1 MALMNEKN
9 QSAARNR
16 NASIV
21 ALIFA
26 LLACIATFF
35 LGITRGLIS
44 MQVFSGLTAED
55 VNRYLII
62 SAGLIILG
70 LAAYAIM
77 EPDRVRRFL
86 TGRQARYGSN
96 ALIMTIAFLGIL
108 IVGNVLAFQNPK
120 QVLDLTEDNVNTLS
134 PELASAL
141 DTLPENVMA
150 TGFFSQASNTETTE
164 QLLSNIKANSNG
176 KFDYQ
181 FINPDLDPQAA
192 RNAGITGDGKILLQM
207 GDRQEIVAFASES
220 EILKGMLRLLNP
232 GNHVVYFLTG
242 HGERDIEQA
251 GEASMTRAKTILE
264 SKNYTVKSLN
274 LLAENQIPE
283 DASLIVIAGPL
294 QPVSEEEVNLLEEY
308 LAAGG
313 SLIVMEDPTALT
325 EFGDSADPLAEM
337 LAQDWGITFN
347 NDIVIDLNS
356 PQPTTA
362 AAAYYD
368 SAHPVTVNMNNLVA
382 FFPFTRSFTLEGSS
396 EAATLTP
403 LVQTNERSW
412 GETDFTSL
420 TQGGAEVGM
429 DPTEVQGPLTLA
441 VAGENSTTGGRVVV
455 FGTSNFAVDQI
466 FDAYGNGDMFVNSVD
481 WSAEQEA
488 LADITPR
495 TPTERTFEIPGQFQ
509 WILILLSSVFI
520 IPGLVVLAGVSTW
533 LSRRRKG

>member
-1 MALMNEKN
+1 MEDNKK
-9 QSAARNR
+9 QSTVRNY
-16 NASIV
+16 SII

-26 LLACIATFF
+26 LVACIATFF
-35 LGITRGLIS
+35 LGVTRGLVS
-44 MQVFSGLTAED
+44 MQVFTGMEAED
-55 VNRYLII
+55 VNRYLLV

-77 EPDRVRRFL
+77 EPDRVRRFF

-96 ALIMTIAFLGIL
+96 ALVMTIAFLGIL
-108 IVGNVLAFQNPK
+108 IVGNVLAYQNP
-120 QVLDLTEDNVNTLS
+120 VPIADLTEDKVNTLS
-134 PELASAL
+134 PELTAAL
-141 DTLPENVMA
+141 DTLPEEVTA
-150 TGFFSQASNTETTE
+150 TGFFSQASSTETTE
-164 QLLSNIKANSNG
+164 QLLSNIKASSNG

-181 FINPDLDPQAA
+181 FIDPDRDPQAA
-192 RNAGITGDGKILLQM
+192 MNAGITGDGKILLQM
-207 GDRQEIVAFASES
+207 GEQREIVAFASET

-232 GNHVVYFLTG
+232 GSNVVYFLTG
-242 HGERDIEQA
+242 HGERDIEQP
-251 GEASMTRAKTILE
+251 GEASMTRAKATLE
-264 SKNYTVKSLN
+264 SKNYTVQTLN
-274 LLAENQIPE
+274 LLAENEIPE

-294 QPVSEEEVNLLEEY
+294 QPVSEDEVTLLKEY
-308 LAAGG
+308 LTNGG

-325 EFGDSADPLAEM
+325 EFGDRSDPLAEM
-337 LAQDWGITFN
+337 LAQDWGIALN

-368 SAHPVTVNMNNLVA
+368 ATHPVTVNMNNLVA
-382 FFPFTRSFTLEGSS
+382 FFPFTRSFTLSGTAE
-396 EAATLTP
+396 EATLTP

-429 DPTEVQGPLTLA
+429 DDAEVQGPLTLA
-441 VAGENSTTGGRVVV
+441 VAGENPNTGGRVVV
-455 FGTSNFAVDQI
+455 FGTSNIAVDQI

-481 WSAEQEA
+481 WAAEQED
-488 LADITPR
+488 LANLTPKN
-495 TPTERTFEIPGQFQ
+495 PTERTFNIPGQFQ
-509 WILILLSSVFI
+509 WITILLGSVFV

>member
-1 MALMNEKN
+1 MNDNDKK
-9 QSAARNR
+9 SSTARNY
-16 NASIV
+16 SIV
-21 ALIFA
+21 ALLFA

-35 LGITRGLIS
+35 LAITRGLVS
-44 MQVFSGLTAED
+44 MQVFTGMEAQD
-55 VNRYLII
+55 VNRYLLV

-77 EPDRVRRFL
+77 EPDRVRRFF

-96 ALIMTIAFLGIL
+96 ALVMTIAFLGIL

-120 QVLDLTEDNVNTLS
+120 QLVDLTEDNTNTLS
-134 PELASAL
+134 PELVAAL
-141 DTLPENVMA
+141 ETLPEKVTA
-150 TGFFSQASNTETTE
+150 TGFFSQASNTESTD
-164 QLLSNIKANSNG
+164 QLLNNIKASSNG
-176 KFDYQ
+176 NFDYQ

-207 GDRQEIVAFASES
+207 GDRKEIVAFASET
-220 EILKGMLRLLNP
+220 EILKGLLRLLNP
-232 GNHVVYFLTG
+232 GNNVVYFLTG

-251 GEASMTRAKTILE
+251 GEASMTRAKSTLE
-264 SKNYTVKSLN
+264 SKNYTIKTLN

-294 QPVSEEEVNLLEEY
+294 QPVAEDEVNLLKDY
-308 LAAGG
+308 LASGG

-325 EFGDSADPLAEM
+325 EFGDSSDPLADM
-337 LAQDWGITFN
+337 LAQDWGITLN

-368 SAHPVTVNMNNLVA
+368 SVHPVTVNMNNLVA
-382 FFPFTRSFTLEGSS
+382 FFPYTRSLTMAGST

-429 DPTEVQGPLTLA
+429 DPNEVQGPLTLA
-441 VAGENSTTGGRVVV
+441 VAGENTTTGGRLVV
-455 FGTSNFAVDQI
+455 FGTSSLAVDQI

-481 WSAEQEA
+481 WAAEQED
-488 LADITPR
+488 LTSITPK
-495 TPTERTFEIPGQFQ
+495 TPTERTFNIPGQFQ
-509 WILILLSSVFI
+509 WIAILLGSVFV
-520 IPGLVVLAGVSTW
+520 IPGLVVLAGVSAW
-533 LSRRRKG
+533 LSRRRQG

>member
-1 MALMNEKN
+1 MNDNKN
-9 QSAARNR
+9 QSTARNR
-16 NASIV
+16 SASII

-35 LGITRGLIS
+35 LGVTRGLVS
-44 MQVFSGLTAED
+44 MQVFTGMEAAE
-55 VNRYLII
+55 VNRYLLI

-77 EPDRVRRFL
+77 EPDRVRRFF

-134 PELASAL
+134 PEMSNALA
-141 DTLPENVMA
+141 TLPEKVTA
-150 TGFFSQASNTETTE
+150 TAFFSQGSSTESAE

-176 KFDYQ
+176 RFDYQ
-181 FINPDLDPQAA
+181 FINPDRDPQAA
-192 RNAGITGDGKILLQM
+192 LNAGVTGDGKILLQM
-207 GDRQEIVAFASES
+207 GDSKEIVAFASET

-242 HGERDIEQA
+242 HGEKDIEQA
-251 GEASMTRAKTILE
+251 GEATMTRAKSTLE
-264 SKNYTVKSLN
+264 SKNYTVQTLN

-294 QPVSEEEVNLLEEY
+294 QPLSDDEVNLLKEF
-308 LAAGG
+308 LANGG
-313 SLIVMEDPTALT
+313 SLMVMEDPTALT
-325 EFGDSADPLAEM
+325 EFGDASDPLAEM
-337 LAQDWGITFN
+337 LAQDWGITLN

-356 PQPTTA
+356 TQPTTA
-362 AAAYYD
+362 ASAYYD
-368 SAHPVTVNMNNLVA
+368 LAHPITVNMNNLAA
-382 FFPFTRSFTLEGSS
+382 FFPFTRSFTLAGSAEDS
-396 EAATLTP
+396 TLTP

-429 DPTEVQGPLTLA
+429 DDNEVQGPLTLA

-481 WSAEQEA
+481 WAAEQED
-488 LADITPR
+488 LANITPK
-495 TPTERTFEIPGQFQ
+495 TPTERTFKLPDPFV
-509 WILILLSSVFI
+509 WLVILLGSVLI
-520 IPGLVVLAGVSTW
+520 IPGLVVLAGVSAW

>member
-1 MALMNEKN
+1 MNDKN
-9 QSAARNR
+9 QSTARNY
-16 NASIV
+16 SII

-35 LGITRGLIS
+35 LGVMRGLIS
-44 MQVFSGLTAED
+44 MQVFSGMEAEAA
-55 VNRYLII
+55 NRYLLV

-77 EPDRVRRFL
+77 EPDRVRRFF

-96 ALIMTIAFLGIL
+96 ALVMTIAFLGIL
-108 IVGNVLAFQNPK
+108 IVGNVLAYQNPIPIG
-120 QVLDLTEDNVNTLS
+120 DLTEDKVNTLS
-134 PELASAL
+134 PELTTAL
-141 DTLPENVMA
+141 GTLPENVTA
-150 TGFFSQASNTETTE
+150 TAFFSQGSNTETTD
-164 QLLSNIKANSNG
+164 QLLNNIKANSNG

-181 FINPDLDPQAA
+181 FINPDRDPQAA
-192 RNAGITGDGKILLQM
+192 MNAGITGDGKILLQM
-207 GDRQEIVAFASES
+207 GDRKEIVAFASES

-232 GNHVVYFLTG
+232 GNNVLYFLTG
-242 HGERDIEQA
+242 HGERDIEQS
-251 GEASMTRAKTILE
+251 GEASITRAKTTLE
-264 SKNYTVKSLN
+264 SKNYTVKTLN

-294 QPVSEEEVNLLEEY
+294 QPVSEEEVQLLKDY
-308 LAAGG
+308 LASGG

-325 EFGDSADPLAEM
+325 EFGDASDPLADM
-337 LAQDWGITFN
+337 LAQDWGITLN

-356 PQPTTA
+356 PQITTA
-362 AAAYYD
+362 TAAYYD

-382 FFPFTRSFTLEGSS
+382 FFPFSRSLTLAGTTEG
-396 EAATLTP
+396 ATLTP

-420 TQGGAEVGM
+420 TQGGSELGM
-429 DPTEVQGPLTLA
+429 DPNEVQGPLTLA
-441 VAGENSTTGGRVVV
+441 VAAENSATGGRMVV

-481 WSAEQEA
+481 WSAEQED
-488 LADITPR
+488 LANITPK
-495 TPTERTFEIPGQFQ
+495 TPTERTFKIPSQPV
-509 WILILLSSVFI
+509 WIVILLGTVLV